1 MYGYMEGYSD
11 TDDFSY
17 CPFCGAEL
25 DEYHADGTS
34 TCRKCGKRFGV
45 LEIDEEEERND
56 TGRDI
61 ADCKADPI

>member
-45 LEIDEEEERND
+45 LEIDEEEERD
-56 TGRDI
+56 DG
-61 ADCKADPI
+61 